1 MRSVPHARTACV
13 LAVAGALAISASAC
27 SGSDSAGKSGDAKLK
42 ILVSPQPNVT
52 PIYIAKQKGIFAKH
66 GLDVTIMAGQS
77 GSSIVAALQSGGAN
91 IGMVNYVTV
100 FSGASHG
107 LKLKFVAQSRVGQ
120 PGADGLF
127 TKKGSAIRSM
137 ADLKG
142 KKIGV
147 PGMGSVADLVTGLR
161 LAEAGIGPKDV
172 KFVQVPVPNALS
184 ALNNGQVDASWLT
197 GTQESQAKTAGNP
210 RVVDVWA
217 GSATGFPIAGWAGT
231 DTWING
237 HRSAVT
243 KFQTALKEASQ
254 LAQNDPQ
261 LVRKTLP
268 TFMHLT
274 PAQATSIAIPTTW
287 PTGND
292 PAAMK
297 RVGDTMTKLGFLDK
311 PIQPQSVLA
320 QSA

>member
-1 MRSVPHARTACV
+1 MRSVRHARTIPALIAAGL
-13 LAVAGALAISASAC
+13 LAATGSAC
-27 SGSDSAGKSGDAKLK
+27 SSGSASTGSGGTTKLK
-42 ILVSPQPNVT
+42 ILVSPQPNAA
-52 PIYIAKQKGIFAKH
+52 PIYIAKQKGLFAKH

-120 PGADGLF
+120 AGADGIF

-147 PGMGSVADLVTGLR
+147 PGTGSVADLVTDLR
-161 LAEAGIGPKDV
+161 LAEAGVGPKDV
-172 KFVQVPVPNALS
+172 KYVQVPVPNALS
-184 ALNNGQVDASWLT
+184 SLDNGQVDASWLT
-197 GTQESQAKTAGNP
+197 GTQESRARTAGNP
-210 RVVDVWA
+210 RIIDAWA
-217 GSATGFPIAGWAGT
+217 GSAGGFPIAGWAGT
-231 DTWING
+231 GAWING
-237 HRSAVT
+237 HRAAVSQ
-243 KFQTALKEASQ
+243 FRAALNEASQ
-254 LAQNDPQ
+254 LAQKDPE
-261 LVRKTLP
+261 LVRGTLP

-274 PAQATSIAIPTTW
+274 AAQATSIAIPTTW
-287 PTGND
+287 PVDND

-297 RVGDTMTKLGFLDK
+297 RVSDAMTKLGFLDK
-311 PIQPQSVLA
+311 PIRPADVLM
-320 QSA
+320 S